1 MCMYKGQTKALN
13 TLKEVLSEE
22 NCSQPLHS
30 LKRDCNKLYGSNQQG
45 LASPGPGEQVQTAC
59 WHLAEK

>member
-1 MCMYKGQTKALN
+1 MYKGQTKALN